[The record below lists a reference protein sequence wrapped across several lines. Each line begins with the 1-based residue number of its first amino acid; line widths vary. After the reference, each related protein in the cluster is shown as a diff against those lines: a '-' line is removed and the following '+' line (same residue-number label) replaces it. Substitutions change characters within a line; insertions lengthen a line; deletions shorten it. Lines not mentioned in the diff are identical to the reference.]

1 MVCTLVCRID
11 VHAYLLILRKKSSL
25 HGLILVYTFINFEK
39 KFPPAH
45 LFHPAR
51 LLLMVDKKFFSY
63 IYVHGWKGS
72 LNLIEVFQSIPKVSQ
87 SIPKHFQSIAK
98 ALPKHCQSIAKALP
112 KHCQSNP
119 KVFYIMLRK
128 KSLLQGLILVCRFID
143 FGEKFPPARL
153 FWPAHLIFFKNFS
166 NSTFILP
173 CKSIRHT
180 RVGTT
185 SFVKGVRL

>member
-1 MVCTLVCRID
+1 MQGEFFL
-11 VHAYLLILRKKSSL
+11 K
-25 HGLILVYTFINFEK
+25 IN
-39 KFPPAH
+39 KF
-45 LFHPAR
+45 
-51 LLLMVDKKFFSY
+51 S
-63 IYVHGWKGS
+63 IIHGWKGS
-72 LNLIEVFQSIPKVSQ
+72 LNLTELFQSISIVSQ
-87 SIPKHFQSIAK
+87 SI
-98 ALPKHCQSIAKALP
+98 PKHCQSIAKALP

>member
-1 MVCTLVCRID
+1 M
-11 VHAYLLILRKKSSL
+11 
-25 HGLILVYTFINFEK
+25 FIVN
-39 KFPPAH
+39 
-45 LFHPAR
+45 
-51 LLLMVDKKFFSY
+51 
-63 IYVHGWKGS
+63 GGQ
-72 LNLIEVFQSIPKVSQ
+72 EVFQLYICTWLKRISKSHRGISKYSQ
-87 SIPKHFQSIAK
+87 SIPKYSK
-98 ALPKHCQSIAKALP
+98 AFPKHCQSIAKALP

-143 FGEKFPPARL
+143 FGEKFPPACL